1 MGPRWKRRS
10 PVARI
15 ASSCAPQRNGAIN
28 RFQAARKGTQAMLV
42 CGSRREDL
50 DLKELVIEASRALAQ
65 LDASRLEELAL
76 SCQALNRVFAD
87 SGVESRARLVGQAR
101 KASKDMEA
109 FARIL
114 DATRGNL
121 GVINRLRELR
131 AGRLEYGE
139 RQARG
144 WVPTVNGHGNH

>member
-1 MGPRWKRRS
+1 
-10 PVARI
+10 
-15 ASSCAPQRNGAIN
+15 
-28 RFQAARKGTQAMLV
+28 MLV

-87 SGVESRARLVGQAR
+87 SGVESRARLAGQAR

-121 GVINRLRELR
+121 RRLRQVR
-131 AGRLEYGE
+131 TGCLEYGE